1 MPISPY
7 LASLRTKIGHDLLTL
22 TSAATCIFDSEDK
35 LLLGRDAETGFWTLP
50 GGAIDPEE
58 PPATAAVRECWEET
72 GLHVELT
79 RLIGVFGGPEFMI
92 KYPNGDL
99 AYYTTI
105 AFEARI
111 VGGGLKADGAEIESP
126 RYFSASECETLNIS
140 PSARV
145 VSSCALKRQ
154 AEAYFA
160 PPVWSP
166 PRT

>member
-1 MPISPY
+1 MPISPF
-7 LASLRTKIGHDLLTL
+7 LAALRRKIGHDLLTL
-22 TSAATCIFDSEDK
+22 TSAATCVFDAEGR
-35 LLLGRDAETGFWTLP
+35 LLLGKDAETGRWTLP

-58 PPATAAVRECWEET
+58 PPAVAAVRECWEET
-72 GLHVELT
+72 GLHVEVT

-92 KYPNGDL
+92 NYPNGDQ

-111 VGGGLKADGAEIESP
+111 IGGGLKADGAEIESL
-126 RYFSASECETLNIS
+126 RYFSAEECRTLNIS

-145 VSSCALKRQ
+145 VSACALQRH

-160 PPVWSP
+160 PAAWSP
-166 PRT
+166 QT